1 MQNMNFVGT
10 WKLLSHIGQ
19 SPNED
24 PIYTFGENPFGR
36 LMYDNNGN
44 MSVFIMRR
52 GRSKFVS
59 SDPTGG
65 TAEEIKEAFE
75 GLLAYCGTYEIDED
89 KKTVTHYI
97 EGEKFPNWES
107 TEQIRFFQLSGN
119 QLTLNTPP
127 ILVWGKEWIFSLIW
141 KLMT

>member
-1 MQNMNFVGT
+1 MHNLNFVGT

-52 GRSKFVS
+52 GRSTFVS
-59 SDPTGG
+59 DDPTGG
-65 TAEEIKEAFE
+65 TTEEIKEEFE
-75 GLLAYCGTYEIDED
+75 GLLAYCGTYEIER
-89 KKTVTHYI
+89 I
-97 EGEKFPNWES
+97 NF
-107 TEQIRFFQLSGN
+107 
-119 QLTLNTPP
+119 
-127 ILVWGKEWIFSLIW
+127 
-141 KLMT
+141 LMTNPEDHFNIDSSA